1 VGSVSLGGIDLFHER
16 YRSLLFQTV
25 RAPSPYCYRCPLQ
38 LERAT
43 CGLACIEELERVV
56 LAEGDRCAAVVIE
69 SGMQGAAGM
78 VVQPEGF
85 LRRARAVADRVGA
98 LLVLDEVATGFGRSG
113 RMFAC
118 QT

>member
-1 VGSVSLGGIDLFHER
+1 
-16 YRSLLFQTV
+16 
-25 RAPSPYCYRCPLQ
+25 
-38 LERAT
+38 
-43 CGLACIEELERVV
+43 
-56 LAEGDRCAAVVIE
+56 
-69 SGMQGAAGM
+69 MQGAAGM

-118 QT
+118 QTEERRSGSALPRQRDLPAVISRWPRR